1 MQTVVYL
8 TEGELIIFAS
18 VGHVGSS
25 CLSVTTSN
33 LCGSNL
39 NDMPFDFNYMKHTS
53 LTKDKFMQQQNISR
67 TQTHKCTRIHA
78 LYHLSE

>member
-1 MQTVVYL
+1 MYL

-33 LCGSNL
+33 LGGSNL
-39 NDMPFDFNYMKHTS
+39 NDMPFNFNYMN
-53 LTKDKFMQQQNISR
+53 LID
-67 TQTHKCTRIHA
+67 
-78 LYHLSE
+78 